1 MKQRRSKHASRP
13 NEGQSTTSA
22 VKSAAKTPASTSRGA
37 ADSPPFEDTMA
48 AIRATIARRKEEAK
62 LQGHLASKEL
72 TKTQA
77 TTTTTQ
83 ASSEGQRAQG
93 QKQGGSNT
101 EAPAYRKVG
110 QQHGGTSTM
119 AQALGQR
126 TQGGLRKELQHKTR
140 LPKPRSATS
149 MDEVLWQ
156 GAQKSALAETIKE
169 YGIAGELDEYYGSM
183 CTVGK
188 KLLVD
193 RVQEKTQGMYDYRVT
208 KARGRA
214 VKEA

>member
-1 MKQRRSKHASRP
+1 VCNSTQADIAEADFVMKQRRSKHAPRP

-22 VKSAAKTPASTSRGA
+22 VKSAAKTPASTSTSRGA
-37 ADSPPFEDTMA
+37 ADYPPFEDSMA

-101 EAPAYRKVG
+101 EAPA
-110 QQHGGTSTM
+110 
-119 AQALGQR
+119 
-126 TQGGLRKELQHKTR
+126 
-140 LPKPRSATS
+140 
-149 MDEVLWQ
+149 
-156 GAQKSALAETIKE
+156 
-169 YGIAGELDEYYGSM
+169 
-183 CTVGK
+183 
-188 KLLVD
+188 
-193 RVQEKTQGMYDYRVT
+193 
-208 KARGRA
+208 
-214 VKEA
+214 